1 MSMAALL
8 DGVHSH
14 IKTALT
20 LTDDHVAVSFNG
32 QPPPFSGQY
41 FITVHPGEVINGQD
55 EMREDYYSVYVT
67 VTYRTPYAPLDRQG
81 QDVIR
86 KTSENIYKTCDAI
99 AAAIHGKYAHITV
112 ANALIS
118 DLQNKFIEPLRFRGY
133 SGLEERA
140 SDWFWS
146 DDDGTRL
153 GERKSISLNLSNSG
167 FSVTISFADACRIQT
182 LADQA

>member
-41 FITVHPGEVINGQD
+41 FITVHPGEVVNAQD
-55 EMREDYYSVYVT
+55 EMREDYYTIYVT
-67 VTYRTPYAPLDRQG
+67 VTYRNPYAPTDRQG
-81 QDVIR
+81 QDLVR
-86 KTSENIYKTCDAI
+86 KPADNIYKTCDAI
-99 AAAIHGKYAHITV
+99 AAAIHGKYDHITV

-118 DLQNKFIEPLRFRGY
+118 NTQNKFIEPLRFRGY

-146 DDDGTRL
+146 DDDWTRP
-153 GERKSISLNLSNSG
+153 GERKSFSLNNVSNG
-167 FSVTISFADACRIQT
+167 FSVTLFFADACRIQT
-182 LADQA
+182 LVDQA